1 MLVDFGVNP
10 CATNSIGEGSPDLVH
25 AVYQHIREQSEE
37 VTSKKTRLH
46 LQTHCYTVP
55 MCMPAYLQMYAPV
68 IIHAVTTSQDQA
80 ALGAKTVSRTES
92 PQQI

>member
-37 VTSKKTRLH
+37 VNKRKQRCTYKH
-46 LQTHCYTVP
+46 AYTLP
-55 MCMPAYLQMYAPV
+55 MCIHAPV

-80 ALGAKTVSRTES
+80 AFGAKKVSRTET